1 MKKIIIALI
10 LPFLVFACGSKSE
23 KVENTEPTLQNNLV
37 QLTNAQAKSAGIS
50 IGKTSMKSISEVLKL
65 NGKIDVPPQNLIS
78 VSVPLGGYLKSTEML
93 PGMKVTK
100 GQLIAI
106 IEDQQFIQ
114 IQEDFLTTK
123 EQLSLAENEYNRQ
136 KELNQNKATSD
147 KVFQQSQAEYRSK
160 RIAVN
165 ALAEK
170 LRLIGIN
177 PQNLRENNISRNI
190 RITSPITGF
199 VSKVNVNIGKYLN
212 PADVLFELIDP
223 CDIHLNL
230 NVYEKDLEKLSI
242 GQNLT
247 AFTNNQTDQKY
258 PCKILL
264 ISRNLSA
271 ERSGE
276 VHCHFDRYDERLLPG
291 MYMNAEIDV
300 QNNFTQALPE
310 SAIVTFGEKSFVF
323 IGKEKN
329 LFEMREV
336 EVGETENGFTHII
349 TPLENQK
356 IVMTG
361 AYSLL
366 MQLKNKE

>member
-23 KVENTEPTLQNNLV
+23 KVENTETTSPTNLV
-37 QLTNAQAKSAGIS
+37 KLTNAQMKSAGITF
-50 IGKTSMKSISEVLKL
+50 GQTSMKSISEVLKL

-114 IQEDFLTTK
+114 IQEDYLTTK
-123 EQLSLAENEYNRQ
+123 EQLSLTENEYNRQ

-147 KVFQQSQAEYRSK
+147 KVFQQSQADFRSK
-160 RIAVN
+160 RIAMN

-177 PQNLRENNISRNI
+177 PQSLNENNISRNI

-223 CDIHLNL
+223 RDIHLNL

-242 GQNLT
+242 GQKLT

-258 PCKILL
+258 PCQILL

-276 VHCHFDRYDERLLPG
+276 VHCHFDKYDEKLLPG

-310 SAIVTFGEKSFVF
+310 EAIVAFGEKSYVF
-323 IGKEKN
+323 IKKGN
-329 LFEMREV
+329 TVFEMREV
-336 EVGETENGFTHII
+336 EIGATESGFTHVIS
-349 TPLENQK
+349 PLENNQ
-356 IVMTG
+356 IVLTG

>member
-23 KVENTEPTLQNNLV
+23 KVENSETNSPTNLV
-37 QLTNAQAKSAGIS
+37 KLTDAQVKSAAIT
-50 IGKTSMKSISEVLKL
+50 IGQTAMKSISEVLKL

-114 IQEDFLTTK
+114 IQEDYLTTK
-123 EQLSLAENEYNRQ
+123 EQLLLAENEYNRQ

-147 KVFQQSQAEYRSK
+147 KVFQQSQADFRSK
-160 RIAVN
+160 SIAVN

-170 LRLIGIN
+170 LRLIGVN
-177 PQNLRENNISRNI
+177 PQSLRENNISRNI
-190 RITSPITGF
+190 RITSPIAGF

-223 CDIHLNL
+223 RDIHLNL

-242 GQNLT
+242 GQKVI
-247 AFTNNQTDQKY
+247 AYTNNQTAQKY

-276 VHCHFDRYDERLLPG
+276 VHCHFDRYDEKLLPG

-310 SAIVTFGEKSFVF
+310 ESIVAFGEKNYVF
-323 IGKEKN
+323 IDKGN
-329 LFEMREV
+329 NIFEMREV
-336 EVGETENGFTHII
+336 EIGETENGFTHVIS
-349 TPLENQK
+349 PLENKK
-356 IVMTG
+356 IVLTG

>member
-10 LPFLVFACGSKSE
+10 FPFLVFACGSKSE
-23 KVENTEPTLQNNLV
+23 KVENTETNSPTNLV
-37 QLTNAQAKSAGIS
+37 KLTDAQVKSAGITL
-50 IGKTSMKSISEVLKL
+50 GQTSMKSISEVLKL

-114 IQEDFLTTK
+114 IQEDYLTTK
-123 EQLSLAENEYNRQ
+123 EQLLLAENEYNRQ
-136 KELNQNKATSD
+136 KELNLNKATSD
-147 KVFQQSQAEYRSK
+147 KVFQQSQADFRSK

-170 LRLIGIN
+170 LRLIGVN
-177 PQNLRENNISRNI
+177 PQSLRENNISRNI

-223 CDIHLNL
+223 RDIHLNL

-242 GQNLT
+242 GQKLI
-247 AFTNNQTDQKY
+247 AYTNNQTDQKY

-276 VHCHFDRYDERLLPG
+276 VHCHFDRYDEKLLPG

-310 SAIVTFGEKSFVF
+310 ESIVAFGEKNYVF
-323 IGKEKN
+323 IEKGN
-329 LFEMREV
+329 NIFEMREV
-336 EVGETENGFTHII
+336 EVGETENGFAHVIS
-349 TPLENQK
+349 PLENKK
-356 IVMTG
+356 IVLTG

>member
-10 LPFLVFACGSKSE
+10 FPFLVFACGSKSE
-23 KVENTEPTLQNNLV
+23 KVENTETNSPTNLV
-37 QLTNAQAKSAGIS
+37 KLTDAQVKSAGITL
-50 IGKTSMKSISEVLKL
+50 GQTSMKSISEVLKL

-114 IQEDFLTTK
+114 IQEDYLTTK
-123 EQLSLAENEYNRQ
+123 EQLLLAENEYNRQ
-136 KELNQNKATSD
+136 KELNLNKATSD
-147 KVFQQSQAEYRSK
+147 KVFQQSQADFRSK
-160 RIAVN
+160 KIAVN

-170 LRLIGIN
+170 LRLIGVN
-177 PQNLRENNISRNI
+177 PQSLRENNISRNI

-223 CDIHLNL
+223 RDIHLNL

-242 GQNLT
+242 GQKLI
-247 AFTNNQTDQKY
+247 AYTNNQTDQKY

-276 VHCHFDRYDERLLPG
+276 VHCHFDRYDEKLLPG

-310 SAIVTFGEKSFVF
+310 ESIVAFGEKNYVF
-323 IGKEKN
+323 IEKGN
-329 LFEMREV
+329 NIFEMREV
-336 EVGETENGFTHII
+336 EVGETENGFTHVIS
-349 TPLENQK
+349 PLENKK
-356 IVMTG
+356 IVLTG

>member
-1 MKKIIIALI
+1 MNKIIIALI
-10 LPFLVFACGSKSE
+10 LPFLVFSCASKSE
-23 KVENTEPTLQNNLV
+23 EVENTENTSPTNLV
-37 QLTNAQAKSAGIS
+37 KLTDAQMKSAGITL
-50 IGKTSMKSISEVLKL
+50 GQTSMKSISEVLKL

-114 IQEDFLTTK
+114 IQEDYLTNK

-147 KVFQQSQAEYRSK
+147 KVFQQSQADFRSK
-160 RIAVN
+160 IIAVN

-177 PQNLRENNISRNI
+177 PQNLHENNISRNI
-190 RITSPITGF
+190 KIKSPITGF

-223 CDIHLNL
+223 SDIHLNL
-230 NVYEKDLEKLSI
+230 NVFEKDLEKLLI
-242 GQNLT
+242 GQKLT
-247 AFTNNQTDQKY
+247 AYTNNQTEQKY

-276 VHCHFDRYDERLLPG
+276 VHCHFDKYDEKLLPG

-310 SAIVTFGEKSFVF
+310 ESIVAFGEKNFVF
-323 IGKEKN
+323 IKKGNN

-336 EVGETENGFTHII
+336 EIGETENGFTHVISQI
-349 TPLENQK
+349 KNKK
-356 IVMTG
+356 IVVKG
-361 AYSLL
+361 SYSLL

>member
-1 MKKIIIALI
+1 MKKIIIASI

-23 KVENTEPTLQNNLV
+23 KVENTETNSPTNLV
-37 QLTNAQAKSAGIS
+37 KLTDAQVKSAGITF
-50 IGKTSMKSISEVLKL
+50 GQTSMKSISEVLKL

-93 PGMKVTK
+93 PGMKVRK

-106 IEDQQFIQ
+106 IEDQQYIQ
-114 IQEDFLTTK
+114 IQEDYLTTK
-123 EQLSLAENEYNRQ
+123 EQLLLAENEYNRQ
-136 KELNQNKATSD
+136 KELNQNKAASD
-147 KVFQQSQAEYRSK
+147 KVFQQSQADFRSK
-160 RIAVN
+160 KIAVN

-170 LRLIGIN
+170 LRLIGVN
-177 PQNLRENNISRNI
+177 PQSLRENNISRII

-223 CDIHLNL
+223 RDIHLNL

-242 GQNLT
+242 GQKLT
-247 AFTNNQTDQKY
+247 AYTNNQTEQKY
-258 PCKILL
+258 ACKILL

-276 VHCHFDRYDERLLPG
+276 VHCHFDRYDEKLLPG

-310 SAIVTFGEKSFVF
+310 ESIVAFGEKNYVF
-323 IGKEKN
+323 IEKGN
-329 LFEMREV
+329 NIFEMREV
-336 EVGETENGFTHII
+336 EVGETENGFTHVIS
-349 TPLENQK
+349 PLENKK
-356 IVMTG
+356 IVLTG

>member
-1 MKKIIIALI
+1 MKKIISALI
-10 LPFLVFACGSKSE
+10 LPLLVFACGSKTE
-23 KVENTEPTLQNNLV
+23 KVENTATNSPTNLV
-37 QLTNAQAKSAGIS
+37 KLTDAQVKSAGITF
-50 IGKTSMKSISEVLKL
+50 GQTSMKSISEVLKL

-93 PGMKVTK
+93 PGMKVRK

-114 IQEDFLTTK
+114 IQEDYLTTK

-147 KVFQQSQAEYRSK
+147 KVFQQSQAEFRSK

-170 LRLIGIN
+170 LRLIGVN
-177 PQNLRENNISRNI
+177 PQSLRESNISRNI

-223 CDIHLNL
+223 RDIHLNL
-230 NVYEKDLEKLSI
+230 NVFEKDLEKLSI
-242 GQNLT
+242 GQKLI
-247 AFTNNQTDQKY
+247 AYTNNQTDQKY
-258 PCKILL
+258 ACKILL

-276 VHCHFDRYDERLLPG
+276 VHCHFDRYDEKLLPG

-300 QNNFTQALPE
+300 QNNFSQTLPE
-310 SAIVTFGEKSFVF
+310 ESIVAFGEKNYVF
-323 IGKEKN
+323 IEKAN
-329 LFEMREV
+329 NIFEMREV
-336 EVGETENGFTHII
+336 EVGETENGFTHVIS
-349 TPLENQK
+349 PLENKK
-356 IVMTG
+356 IVLTG